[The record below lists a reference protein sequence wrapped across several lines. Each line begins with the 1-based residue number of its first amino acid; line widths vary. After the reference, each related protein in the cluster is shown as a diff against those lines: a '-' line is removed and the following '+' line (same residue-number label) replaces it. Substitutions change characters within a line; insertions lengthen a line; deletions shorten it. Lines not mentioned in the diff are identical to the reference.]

1 MKFMVG
7 TQYDTI
13 RIQQVE
19 RLEKIRNYI
28 KLNQSDFAAYLD
40 IQPGSYSD
48 IKRGKNGISRNIL
61 TRLENKLNININWL
75 LHGEGLMLRDESKLP
90 TLNNNEI
97 VVPFKKMNDDG
108 APAFIDK
115 LFKIIEKK
123 DEQIQMHLET
133 IRKQSEQIDK
143 LINKQL

>member
-1 MKFMVG
+1 MAQI
-7 TQYDTI
+7 QYDNI
-13 RIQQVE
+13 RIQQAE
-19 RLEKIRNYI
+19 RLEKIRYYI
-28 KLNQSDFAAYLD
+28 KLNQSDFAAYLE

-75 LHGEGLMLRDESKLP
+75 LYGDGLMLRDVSKLP
-90 TLNNNEI
+90 TSTDKEI
-97 VVPFKKMNDDG
+97 VIPYKKMNDDG

-143 LINKQL
+143 LINK